1 MYGFCIQIS
10 VYSAAGAN
18 LPLRG
23 RGTAAQAVVDE
34 GRSPTGCG
42 ISRNLYTVFPH
53 PSALRADTFPQGKVL
68 RVAANRTINTNLSIC
83 IFDFFHGQGN
93 GKLPAIPEYRSDQ
106 LIADLGPV

>member
-1 MYGFCIQIS
+1 MFVRAQIS
-10 VYSAAGAN
+10 VYRSKN

-34 GRSPTGCG
+34 GCFPTGCG

-68 RVAANRTINTNLSIC
+68 RVAANRTITTNLL
-83 IFDFFHGQGN
+83 N
-93 GKLPAIPEYRSDQ
+93 GRKEMGTKHLQ
-106 LIADLGPV
+106 F